1 MFSVSFPGCNRNC
14 FAFPNNTVFQKCPLS
29 SAVLLT
35 FLTRLARTVNSEA
48 GYKLKG
54 EVSSSQSEKNR
65 GISKRYQL
73 VPFSFSWS
81 SLMYSV
87 NMPEPEAE
95 LGYDTVNQG
104 KSAAGISGLKVV
116 CVYCSDHGSAGQIPS
131 LFVLRIILFS
141 WWAENPFGSCV
152 WWEHSDFFV

>member
-1 MFSVSFPGCNRNC
+1 
-14 FAFPNNTVFQKCPLS
+14 
-29 SAVLLT
+29 
-35 FLTRLARTVNSEA
+35 
-48 GYKLKG
+48 
-54 EVSSSQSEKNR
+54 
-65 GISKRYQL
+65 
-73 VPFSFSWS
+73 
-81 SLMYSV
+81 MYSV

-141 WWAENPFGSCV
+141 
-152 WWEHSDFFV
+152 